1 MSGFEIAGGFSGRLQ
16 LALPYSVVEPARK
29 LLVASAP
36 RMGAMADARF
46 AANLAAEI
54 REVTIQ
60 VRAVLGETT
69 VPLSR
74 VLDLEV
80 GDVLTLDT
88 CESSTLGIY
97 VEGKLKLRG
106 RPDGFFRGAR
116 ADRRK
121 RHLYRGPVMSDAAA
135 AVSPSPGSSD
145 RRFEMLLD
153 VPLALT
159 VELGRSNM
167 TIQELLALGPGA
179 VIELDKMAGEPLDIV
194 VNGRLVAR
202 GEAVVVNDK
211 FGIRIT
217 DIVSKTERI
226 ARIR

>member
-1 MSGFEIAGGFSGRLQ
+1 
-16 LALPYSVVEPARK
+16 
-29 LLVASAP
+29 
-36 RMGAMADARF
+36 
-46 AANLAAEI
+46 
-54 REVTIQ
+54 
-60 VRAVLGETT
+60 
-69 VPLSR
+69 
-74 VLDLEV
+74 
-80 GDVLTLDT
+80 
-88 CESSTLGIY
+88 
-97 VEGKLKLRG
+97 
-106 RPDGFFRGAR
+106 
-116 ADRRK
+116 
-121 RHLYRGPVMSDAAA
+121 MSDAAVA
-135 AVSPSPGSSD
+135 AAPVSPGSSD

-167 TIQELLALGPGA
+167 TIQELLALGPGS